1 MYNFRIKL
9 PFKKI
14 IHEPVQ
20 VDKEK
25 SRVDSYTFT
34 VSIDLYGWISWSKWR
49 WQCDRRRIVFERR
62 LTPTTGRVVHIF
74 EVQSSFFLTYCPRI
88 SLGILAGSGNKEM
101 TVSLL
106 HPSED
111 FKRAIWHSTYAGTH
125 LEIKSDECTM
135 SRHWITFFASERV
148 EILIYSAQ

>member
-34 VSIDLYGWISWSKWR
+34 VSIDLYG
-49 WQCDRRRIVFERR
+49 
-62 LTPTTGRVVHIF
+62 
-74 EVQSSFFLTYCPRI
+74 
-88 SLGILAGSGNKEM
+88 
-101 TVSLL
+101 
-106 HPSED
+106 
-111 FKRAIWHSTYAGTH
+111 
-125 LEIKSDECTM
+125 
-135 SRHWITFFASERV
+135 
-148 EILIYSAQ
+148 